1 VGVGEK
7 PSYVKPAF
15 SRSAGFT
22 ARSPSC
28 SEVMVMMI
36 FRFLVFGTCRGAR
49 WGVIFKSTMST
60 WLMRHQ
66 APEITTLVHIWA
78 TATGSHAQ
86 GGHLT
91 LETCSSI
98 RRCMSSEYPTLHM

>member
-1 VGVGEK
+1 MGVGEK

-36 FRFLVFGTCRGAR
+36 FRFFVFGTCSGAR
-49 WGVIFKSTMST
+49 WGQIGKSAVST
-60 WLMRHQ
+60 CLR
-66 APEITTLVHIWA
+66 
-78 TATGSHAQ
+78 
-86 GGHLT
+86 
-91 LETCSSI
+91 
-98 RRCMSSEYPTLHM
+98 